1 MKEQNQVKRTLQHK
15 LDEVRQHITEN
26 SKLSRT
32 ALALSLCE
40 RFEFQNA
47 RGAPQKSTCLKALRE
62 LAAEGILQIPESRT
76 PSRGA
81 SPPRR
86 LAEAVPSPRNVPGR
100 VDQIKDLR
108 LRLVSSEEDSRTW
121 NECIIRE
128 HPFGARRLVGRQLRY
143 LVESAHGCLGAVA
156 FSSCA
161 LQLADRDQWIGWDTQ
176 QRQAHLDKVACLS
189 RFLIRPGV
197 ECANLASKVLGM
209 VVSILPEDFECRY
222 GYRPWLIET
231 FVETTHHNG
240 TSLEAANWLK
250 IGQSKGRGRQDRTN
264 QSSETI
270 KDIYL
275 YVLNHD
281 FRTELGVPEYEKYP
295 AIAPDAGL
303 DSNEWAQHEFGAA
316 KLGDKR
322 LNQRL
327 VSIADVKSAFPGLPF
342 LEAVNGQAAP
352 VAGYYRFVDRP
363 DEFSV
368 QMADILA
375 PHRERT
381 LQRMQHQDRV
391 LCIHDTTDLNYSTLH
406 ACEGLGVI
414 GKNQTK
420 TESGGLR
427 LHSSYVVS
435 AREGLPLGLLN
446 WNCYAPKLMPE
457 RKGKD
462 VRYIP
467 AEEKDSYRWIENMAG
482 CISAETQLHETHV
495 THVMDREGDFF
506 ELFHAWREI
515 KKDDLL
521 VRAKHNRSTPTREGA
536 DQTRAKLFDT
546 VAALPAMGTLAVEVP
561 RKSARAKKGKCAP
574 QPARAKRKA
583 TLELRWMPTQVSPP
597 QHGLSSQRPPV
608 DMWILHAREIDC
620 SDQKAKTIEWYL
632 LSSAPIQ
639 DASTAIELLECY
651 ATRWRIED
659 WHRILKTCCRVE
671 SPAHRDVECLKRLI
685 AINMV
690 IAWRI
695 HLMTLLGREA
705 PDLPMEVLFSDLELR
720 VLKLYSKEQN
730 LVPPTTLGEAVITV
744 ARMGGYMNRK
754 HDPPPGAE
762 ILWRGHRHLSLLSQG
777 LALLQFE

>member
-1 MKEQNQVKRTLQHK
+1 MNEQNQVKRTLQGNIN
-15 LDEVRQHITEN
+15 EVREHIAEH
-26 SKLSRT
+26 SELSRT
-32 ALALSLCE
+32 ALALSVCE
-40 RFEFQNA
+40 RFGFHNA
-47 RGAPQKSTCLKALRE
+47 RGAPQKATCLKALRE
-62 LAAEGILQIPESRT
+62 FAAEDILQIPESRT
-76 PSRGA
+76 PKRGA
-81 SPPRR
+81 SPARR
-86 LAEAVPSPRNVPGR
+86 LADAVPLPRNVPGR
-100 VDQIKDLR
+100 VDRIKDLR
-108 LRLVSSEEDSRTW
+108 LRLVSSEDDSRTW

-128 HPFGARRLVGRQLRY
+128 HPFGERRLVGRQLRY
-143 LVESAHGCLGAVA
+143 LVESSHGCLGALA
-156 FSSCA
+156 FSSSA
-161 LQLADRDQWIGWDTQ
+161 LQLAERDQWLGWNTQ
-176 QRQAHLDKVACLS
+176 QRQAHLDKIVCLS

-209 VVSILPEDFECRY
+209 VVSVFSEDFEHRY

-231 FVETTHHNG
+231 FVETTQHNG

-250 IGQSKGRGRQDRTN
+250 IGQSKGRGRQDQTN

-303 DSNEWAQHEFGAA
+303 DSDEWAQHEFGAA
-316 KLGDKR
+316 ELGDKR
-322 LNQRL
+322 LSQRL
-327 VSIADVKSAFPGLPF
+327 VSIAAVKSAFPGLPF

-363 DEFSV
+363 DESCV
-368 QMADILA
+368 QMANILA
-375 PHRERT
+375 PHRDRT

-414 GKNQTK
+414 SKNQTR
-420 TESGGLR
+420 TEIGGLR
-427 LHSSYVVS
+427 LHSSYVVT
-435 AREGLPLGLLN
+435 AKEGLPLGLLN

-462 VRYIP
+462 ARLIP
-467 AEEKDSYRWIENMAG
+467 AEEKETYRWIENMAG
-482 CISAETQLHETHV
+482 CIAAETQLHDTHV

-521 VRAKHNRSTPTREGA
+521 VRAKHNRSIATRRGDDKTRE
-536 DQTRAKLFDT
+536 KIFDS
-546 VAALPAMGTLAVEVP
+546 VAALPVMGILDVEVP
-561 RKSARAKKGKCAP
+561 RKSARTKNGRRAA
-574 QPARAKRKA
+574 QPARAKRTA
-583 TLELRWMPTQVSPP
+583 NLELRWMPTQVSSPEYGLGS
-597 QHGLSSQRPPV
+597 QHPPV
-608 DMWILHAREIDC
+608 DMWILHAREID
-620 SDQKAKTIEWYL
+620 SSYKEAKPIEWYL

-639 DASTAIELLECY
+639 DESTAITLLECY

-671 SPAHRDVECLKRLI
+671 SPAHRDAECLKRLI

-720 VLKLYSKEQN
+720 VLKLFSKERD

-762 ILWRGHRHLSLLSQG
+762 ILWRGHRRLSLLSQG
-777 LALLQFE
+777 LALIQLE